1 MLEQA
6 QSPLEQENFR
16 NTTSTDFF
24 KKKKKNEGKCSFVP
38 LNASNNQ
45 DNALDGYINQ
55 SDLSKATFI
64 NYK

>member
-1 MLEQA
+1 MLERA
-6 QSPLEQENFR
+6 QSPLEQDNFR
-16 NTTSTDFF
+16 NTSSTDYL
-24 KKKKKNEGKCSFVP
+24 KKKNEGKCSFVP

>member
-1 MLEQA
+1 MLERA
-6 QSPLEQENFR
+6 QSPLEQDNFR
-16 NTTSTDFF
+16 NTSSTDYFL
-24 KKKKKNEGKCSFVP
+24 KKNEGKCSFVP